1 MESAASGGRNLEQM
15 DAEMTL
21 TCPLDIR
28 EMVDK
33 LFDYKVAELREARKQ
48 RGKKEVSL
56 LHKSSSLQ
64 SISNGLNR
72 V

>member
-28 EMVDK
+28 EMMDK

-48 RGKKEVSL
+48 RGKKEASL

>member
-48 RGKKEVSL
+48 RGKKKASL